1 LELLIFINLCALILH
16 FLCFLDDKAGSAE
29 NKNVKDE
36 TSSKPTQNVKD
47 ETSSKPT
54 PGPAAGFAGANP
66 AAGFAG
72 ANPAAGFAGANPFDF
87 SAMSGLLNVSYFLLS
102 CVICILC
109 PVSAVFTDN

>member
-1 LELLIFINLCALILH
+1 MCFNFAP
-16 FLCFLDDKAGSAE
+16 FDVFLDDKAGSAE

-36 TSSKPTQNVKD
+36 TSSKPT
-47 ETSSKPT
+47 
-54 PGPAAGFAGANP
+54 PGP